1 MKVRMM
7 AMMREKKVGTA
18 SKAAFYCSS
27 LSHNSPLHA
36 CHICSKAL
44 TFGRLTINVC
54 RGGTLLCHQSV
65 TGKISGAVGRHCGN
79 RRRSRRR
86 GHRLRRTRLSRI
98 AGAIPLNR
106 YKRDPIKQPLGY
118 FEHWALMAQYN
129 AIVALDIK
137 TNRRH
142 LARARFARFMRNLHI
157 FTALASCLQRVIF
170 LTEFAQRFES
180 NKADPIINYSFLIY
194 DKQPT
199 ILV

>member
-44 TFGRLTINVC
+44 TFGWLTINVC

-65 TGKISGAVGRHCGN
+65 TGKISAGVGRHCGN
-79 RRRSRRR
+79 RRRRSRRR

-118 FEHWALMAQYN
+118 FEH
-129 AIVALDIK
+129 
-137 TNRRH
+137 
-142 LARARFARFMRNLHI
+142 
-157 FTALASCLQRVIF
+157 
-170 LTEFAQRFES
+170 
-180 NKADPIINYSFLIY
+180 
-194 DKQPT
+194 
-199 ILV
+199 